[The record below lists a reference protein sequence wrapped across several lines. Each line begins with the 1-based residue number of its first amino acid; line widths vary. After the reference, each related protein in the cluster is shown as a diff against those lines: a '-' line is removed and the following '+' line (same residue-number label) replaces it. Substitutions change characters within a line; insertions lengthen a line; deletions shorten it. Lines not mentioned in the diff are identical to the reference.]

1 MELFDYAR
9 QVIDARRADGPVNRI
24 TNELTEV
31 AEDLAVV
38 ESFSHVWIVRTE
50 EGLVL
55 FDTSGERTAGRVV
68 EALRSWSS
76 EPVHTLVY
84 THGHIDHVGGAGA
97 FLADAE
103 RRGHPRPQVIGH
115 RNVRPRF
122 ARYRATNGYNLAINR
137 RQFAPGRR
145 IEGFGLGQ
153 DAQFLPSDTP
163 DPDREIEDT
172 DVLEVG
178 GQRFVLRHDRGET
191 DDHLWTEWE
200 GRNVLFVG
208 DFLVWNFPNCG
219 NPQKVLRY
227 PAEWAAALRSMLAR
241 SPELVAPAHGLPVP
255 GLDRAGVVLDST
267 AGALEGLVAAVI
279 ERLNADA
286 TLDEVL

>member
-68 EALRSWSS
+68 EALRSSS

-97 FLADAE
+97 FL
-103 RRGHPRPQVIGH
+103 P
-115 RNVRPRF
+115 
-122 ARYRATNGYNLAINR
+122 
-137 RQFAPGRR
+137 
-145 IEGFGLGQ
+145 
-153 DAQFLPSDTP
+153 
-163 DPDREIEDT
+163 
-172 DVLEVG
+172 
-178 GQRFVLRHDRGET
+178 
-191 DDHLWTEWE
+191 
-200 GRNVLFVG
+200 
-208 DFLVWNFPNCG
+208 
-219 NPQKVLRY
+219 
-227 PAEWAAALRSMLAR
+227 
-241 SPELVAPAHGLPVP
+241 
-255 GLDRAGVVLDST
+255 
-267 AGALEGLVAAVI
+267 
-279 ERLNADA
+279 
-286 TLDEVL
+286 